1 MILVVVLRISSKLV
15 PKTVLNLTSF
25 LLFVLMLSMIYSV
38 VTLIVGSSSSW
49 IRIAILSLS
58 LIRRLVLA
66 LILSWS

>member
-25 LLFVLMLSMIYSV
+25 LLFVLMLSTIYSV
-38 VTLIVGSSSSW
+38 VTLIVESSSSW

>member
-38 VTLIVGSSSSW
+38 VTLIVGSSSSS

>member
-25 LLFVLMLSMIYSV
+25 LLFVLMLSTIYSV

>member
-58 LIRRLVLA
+58 LIRRLVPA